1 MPVKAPYNRLANG
14 LAQILLSYA
23 AHGMATRSLAGMG
36 EITLR
41 DGLVVAAA
49 ASGAAEKRAW
59 IIEREILPAG
69 WTDAAVDLMISRR
82 GNAGNI
88 AMLGGVE
95 LKWWRQEDG
104 GNASNRRRD
113 LVKDFIRAGSLY
125 QQAEEFSFVALLST
139 AGSWTSTASTTGS
152 DNNVMQRLV
161 SDGSQQWNLE
171 NDKTS
176 AAVRNAVAS
185 LRGHVPV
192 PNIVRSELL
201 VNLSLRA
208 TGEEEAFAR
217 VWSVRKPQNTRILT
231 DAEMDAVLAGGT

>member
-1 MPVKAPYNRLANG
+1 MPLKAPYKRLASG
-14 LAQILLSYA
+14 VAEILLSYA

-49 ASGAAEKRAW
+49 AAGAAEKRAW
-59 IIEREILPAG
+59 IIEREIVPNG
-69 WTDAAVDLMISRR
+69 WAEGSVDLIISRA
-82 GNAGNI
+82 GNAEKSVL
-88 AMLGGVE
+88 LGGVE

-125 QQAEEFSFVALLST
+125 QQTQEFSFVALLST
-139 AGSWTSTASTTGS
+139 AGSWTSTASTKGS
-152 DNNVMQRLV
+152 DKELMQRLLAE
-161 SDGSQQWNLE
+161 GSQQWNIE

-185 LRGHVPV
+185 LRDRVPV

-208 TGEEEAFAR
+208 SGEEEAFAR
-217 VWSVRKPQNTRILT
+217 VWSVRKPQKTRILQ
-231 DAEMDAVLAGGT
+231 DSEMDAIIAGGT